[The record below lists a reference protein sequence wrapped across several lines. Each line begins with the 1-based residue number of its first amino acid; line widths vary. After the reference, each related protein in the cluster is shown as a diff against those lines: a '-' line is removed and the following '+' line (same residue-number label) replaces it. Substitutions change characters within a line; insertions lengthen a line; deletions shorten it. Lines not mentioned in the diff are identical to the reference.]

1 MLTSAAFNA
10 LLKTLEE
17 PPPHVKFIF
26 ATTAAAKLPETI
38 LSRVQR
44 FDFRRISNVDIVKKL
59 TQICKAEK
67 LTVPADVMALT
78 ARRARGSMR
87 DALSLLD
94 QILSFCGGEPDR
106 DAVAG
111 LLGALGDDEM
121 ARLLKMIREKDAAG
135 LLKTASELLVRGMD
149 VGELLDQLTGYV
161 RDLLVGQS
169 CGADADLLDRAPEGA
184 AAIVAARH
192 PTIEQLGLPLI
203 CKELILRPRGL
214 ILVTGPAGSGKSTTM
229 AAMIDHLNET
239 ESRNIITIED
249 PIEYLHHN
257 KKSIIAQRDLG
268 DDTHSFDV
276 ALMHTLRQDP
286 DVIYIGEMRDLP
298 TISTAIRAAETGH
311 LVLGTL
317 HTTDAS
323 QTVDRVIDIFPAN
336 QQDQIRIQFSQVLEA
351 VMTQC
356 LLPRIGGQGRVAAFE
371 ILLAV
376 PAVRNLIRMGK
387 SHELPNVMQ
396 LSSKDGMQ
404 TLDQVSG
411 KTGKKPACHP
421 GKCGDEKQ

>member
-1 MLTSAAFNA
+1 MQIDE
-10 LLKTLEE
+10 LLKLMVEKNASDLHIRVGSPPVFRIYGKLSAVKDWPPITADESVAILESISSPKQRQTFAEALELDLAYSSSGIGRFRVNVLRQRGTLAF
-17 PPPHVKFIF
+17 VIR
-26 ATTAAAKLPETI
+26 L
-38 LSRVQR
+38 
-44 FDFRRISNVDIVKKL
+44 
-59 TQICKAEK
+59 
-67 LTVPADVMALT
+67 
-78 ARRARGSMR
+78 
-87 DALSLLD
+87 
-94 QILSFCGGEPDR
+94 
-106 DAVAG
+106 VAF
-111 LLGALGDDEM
+111 
-121 ARLLKMIREKDAAG
+121 KI
-135 LLKTASELLVRGMD
+135 
-149 VGELLDQLTGYV
+149 
-161 RDLLVGQS
+161 
-169 CGADADLLDRAPEGA
+169 
-184 AAIVAARH
+184 

-323 QTVDRVIDIFPAN
+323 QTVDRIIDIFPAN

-396 LSSKDGMQ
+396 LSSKEGMQ
-404 TLDQVSG
+404 TLDQALAKLVKSQLVTQENAVM
-411 KTGKKPACHP
+411 KSSNPAQLL
-421 GKCGDEKQ
+421 KLL

>member
-1 MLTSAAFNA
+1 MQIDE
-10 LLKTLEE
+10 LLKLMVEKNASDLHIRVGSPPMFRIYGKLSPVKDWLPVTVGDSVAILESISSPTQRQTFAETLELDLAYSSSGIGR
-17 PPPHVKFIF
+17 F
-26 ATTAAAKLPETI
+26 
-38 LSRVQR
+38 RVNVLRQR
-44 FDFRRISNVDIVKKL
+44 G
-59 TQICKAEK
+59 
-67 LTVPADVMALT
+67 TVAFVIRL
-78 ARRARGSMR
+78 
-87 DALSLLD
+87 
-94 QILSFCGGEPDR
+94 
-106 DAVAG
+106 VAF
-111 LLGALGDDEM
+111 
-121 ARLLKMIREKDAAG
+121 KI
-135 LLKTASELLVRGMD
+135 
-149 VGELLDQLTGYV
+149 
-161 RDLLVGQS
+161 
-169 CGADADLLDRAPEGA
+169 
-184 AAIVAARH
+184 

-323 QTVDRVIDIFPAN
+323 QTVDRIIDIFPAN

-371 ILLAV
+371 ILLAA

-396 LSSKDGMQ
+396 LGSKDGMQ
-404 TLDQVSG
+404 TLDQALAMLVKSQLVTQENAVM
-411 KTGKKPACHP
+411 KSSHPAQLL
-421 GKCGDEKQ
+421 KLL

>member
-1 MLTSAAFNA
+1 MQIDD
-10 LLKTLEE
+10 LLKLMVEKNASDLHIRVGSPPMFRIYGKLSAVKDWPPISIEDSVAILESISSPKQRQTFDE
-17 PPPHVKFIF
+17 ALELDLAYSSSGIGRF
-26 ATTAAAKLPETI
+26 
-38 LSRVQR
+38 RVNVLRQR
-44 FDFRRISNVDIVKKL
+44 G
-59 TQICKAEK
+59 
-67 LTVPADVMALT
+67 TVAFVIRL
-78 ARRARGSMR
+78 
-87 DALSLLD
+87 
-94 QILSFCGGEPDR
+94 
-106 DAVAG
+106 VAF
-111 LLGALGDDEM
+111 
-121 ARLLKMIREKDAAG
+121 KI
-135 LLKTASELLVRGMD
+135 
-149 VGELLDQLTGYV
+149 
-161 RDLLVGQS
+161 
-169 CGADADLLDRAPEGA
+169 
-184 AAIVAARH
+184 

-404 TLDQVSG
+404 TLDQSLAKLVKSQLVTQENAVM
-411 KTGKKPACHP
+411 KSSNPAQLL
-421 GKCGDEKQ
+421 KLL

>member
-1 MLTSAAFNA
+1 MQIDD
-10 LLKTLEE
+10 LLKLMVEKNASDLHIRVGSPPVFRIYGKLSAVKDWPPITAEDSVAILESISSPKQRQTFAEALELDLAYSSSGIGRFRVNVLRQRGTLAF
-17 PPPHVKFIF
+17 VIR
-26 ATTAAAKLPETI
+26 L
-38 LSRVQR
+38 
-44 FDFRRISNVDIVKKL
+44 
-59 TQICKAEK
+59 
-67 LTVPADVMALT
+67 
-78 ARRARGSMR
+78 
-87 DALSLLD
+87 
-94 QILSFCGGEPDR
+94 
-106 DAVAG
+106 VAF
-111 LLGALGDDEM
+111 
-121 ARLLKMIREKDAAG
+121 KI
-135 LLKTASELLVRGMD
+135 
-149 VGELLDQLTGYV
+149 
-161 RDLLVGQS
+161 
-169 CGADADLLDRAPEGA
+169 
-184 AAIVAARH
+184 

-323 QTVDRVIDIFPAN
+323 QTVDRIIDIFPAN

-371 ILLAV
+371 ILLAI

-404 TLDQVSG
+404 TLDQALAKLVKSQLVTQENAVM
-411 KTGKKPACHP
+411 KSSNPAQLL
-421 GKCGDEKQ
+421 KLL

>member
-1 MLTSAAFNA
+1 VFRIYGKLSAVKDWPPITAEDSVAILESISSPKQRQTFAEALELDLAYSSSGIGRFRVNVLRQRGTLAFVIR
-10 LLKTLEE
+10 L
-17 PPPHVKFIF
+17 
-26 ATTAAAKLPETI
+26 
-38 LSRVQR
+38 
-44 FDFRRISNVDIVKKL
+44 
-59 TQICKAEK
+59 
-67 LTVPADVMALT
+67 
-78 ARRARGSMR
+78 
-87 DALSLLD
+87 
-94 QILSFCGGEPDR
+94 
-106 DAVAG
+106 VAF
-111 LLGALGDDEM
+111 
-121 ARLLKMIREKDAAG
+121 KI
-135 LLKTASELLVRGMD
+135 
-149 VGELLDQLTGYV
+149 
-161 RDLLVGQS
+161 
-169 CGADADLLDRAPEGA
+169 
-184 AAIVAARH
+184 

-323 QTVDRVIDIFPAN
+323 QTVDRIIDIFPAT

-396 LSSKDGMQ
+396 LSSKEGMQ
-404 TLDQVSG
+404 TLDQALAKLVKSQLVTQENAVM
-411 KTGKKPACHP
+411 KSSNPAQLL
-421 GKCGDEKQ
+421 KLL

>member
-1 MLTSAAFNA
+1 MQIDE
-10 LLKTLEE
+10 LLKLMVEKNASDLHLRVGSPPMFRIYGRLSPVKDWPPITVEDSKVIFESISSPKQQVTFAQMLELDLAYSASGIGRFRVNVLSQRGTLAF
-17 PPPHVKFIF
+17 VIR
-26 ATTAAAKLPETI
+26 L
-38 LSRVQR
+38 
-44 FDFRRISNVDIVKKL
+44 
-59 TQICKAEK
+59 
-67 LTVPADVMALT
+67 
-78 ARRARGSMR
+78 
-87 DALSLLD
+87 
-94 QILSFCGGEPDR
+94 
-106 DAVAG
+106 VAF
-111 LLGALGDDEM
+111 
-121 ARLLKMIREKDAAG
+121 KI
-135 LLKTASELLVRGMD
+135 
-149 VGELLDQLTGYV
+149 
-161 RDLLVGQS
+161 
-169 CGADADLLDRAPEGA
+169 
-184 AAIVAARH
+184 

-203 CKELILRPRGL
+203 CKELILKPRGL

-268 DDTHSFDV
+268 DDTHSFDG

-323 QTVDRVIDIFPAN
+323 QTVDRIIDIFPAN

-356 LLPRIGGQGRVAAFE
+356 LLPRIGGQGRIAAFE

-396 LSSKDGMQ
+396 LSSKEGMQ
-404 TLDQVSG
+404 TLDQALAKLVKSQLVSQENALM
-411 KTGKKPACHP
+411 KSSNPAQLL
-421 GKCGDEKQ
+421 KLL